1 MKGMEKKN
9 TLFLG
14 AIFTLGFY
22 GNIFANE
29 SYKNNQ
35 EFFKNKGS
43 WFITADAGA
52 MWPNFNNISL
62 VTNGVSSSKYSNI
75 NILSQ
80 RTDNIKSML
89 DLSLG
94 YKWKLDN
101 NFIKALGFGL
111 RYEYIFLDSI
121 KGDVIDDKLLL
132 TNNYVY
138 NWRLNSSILSFF
150 SKVNI
155 FKYKQ
160 LMPYINAGLGASF
173 NNASG
178 YEIKSLGLTAP
189 GVKPLVLLVPV
200 SSKGLSP
207 YSQTQLS
214 YNVGAGLD
222 ILLSGNFI
230 MNLGYEY
237 IYLGNFRSGKGES
250 TLSETYLN
258 TDKASANTL
267 LIGITYL
274 FDGAKRA

>member
-9 TLFLG
+9 TLFFG
-14 AIFTLGFY
+14 AIFTLGIC
-22 GNIFANE
+22 GNIFADEPSKNYNE
-29 SYKNNQ
+29 SVKKNGN
-35 EFFKNKGS
+35 
-43 WFITADAGA
+43 WFVAADIGA
-52 MWPNFNNISL
+52 LWPDFNNISL
-62 VTNGVSSSKYSNI
+62 VTNGVSSSQYSNI

-80 RTDNIKSML
+80 RTDNIKTML

-94 YKWKLDN
+94 YKWQLDS

-121 KGDVIDDKLLL
+121 KGDVIDNKLDL

-138 NWRLNSSILSFF
+138 NWRLKSSILSFF

-155 FKYKQ
+155 FKYEH
-160 LMPYINAGLGASF
+160 LMPYINAGLGVSF

-189 GVKPLVLLVPV
+189 GVKPIVLLAPI
-200 SSKGLSP
+200 SDQGLSP
-207 YSQTQLS
+207 HSQTQFS
-214 YNVGAGLD
+214 YNVGTGLD
-222 ILLSGNFI
+222 VLLSGNFT
-230 MNLGYEY
+230 MTLGYEY

-258 TDKASANTL
+258 TDKATANTFL
-267 LIGITYL
+267 VGITYL
-274 FDGAKRA
+274 FDGS